1 MRVADVMSRDVISIS
16 LDATLLDAAVR
27 LADSHVSG
35 LAVVDERNRLVG
47 VITASDILGAEAEA
61 EAEDDEARASV
72 LRDTRVSEVMSSQPL
87 VIAPDAS
94 VRAAA
99 LQMEYADV
107 HRLFVVLNEEPI
119 GVISRSDV
127 SRIHSLGRM

>member
-61 EAEDDEARASV
+61 EAEDDEERASV

-107 HRLFVVLNEEPI
+107 HRLFVVLNEEPV

>member
-61 EAEDDEARASV
+61 EAEDDEERASV

>member
-61 EAEDDEARASV
+61 EHHEARASV

-87 VIAPDAS
+87 VIAPNES
-94 VRAAA
+94 VRSAA

-107 HRLFVVLNEEPI
+107 HRLFVVLNEEPVGI
-119 GVISRSDV
+119 ISRSDV

>member
-1 MRVADVMSRDVISIS
+1 MRVADVMSRDVILIS

-47 VITASDILGAEAEA
+47 VITASDILEAEA
-61 EAEDDEARASV
+61 EAEDDEARASM
-72 LRDTRVSEVMSSQPL
+72 LRDTRISEVMSSQPL

-107 HRLFVVLNEEPI
+107 HRLFVVLNEEPV

>member
-35 LAVVDERNRLVG
+35 LAVVDERTRLVG

-61 EAEDDEARASV
+61 EAEDDGG
-72 LRDTRVSEVMSSQPL
+72 QG
-87 VIAPDAS
+87 
-94 VRAAA
+94 
-99 LQMEYADV
+99 AD
-107 HRLFVVLNEEPI
+107 EQGPI
-119 GVISRSDV
+119 GIFGRPDKGGV
-127 SRIHSLGRM
+127 SSGTDRHRPGPHRQIAWWVEQHGLRIEVEEREGA